1 MRTVHSDIN
10 LLTPTA
16 KDDLDQYRV
25 ITQTIRIITYNANK
39 RRKGARWVDIGTA
52 PLIIFWTFN
61 F

>member
-16 KDDLDQYRV
+16 KDDLDQYTV
-25 ITQTIRIITYNANK
+25 ITHTIRIITYYANK

-52 PLIIFWTFN
+52 PLIIFCTFN